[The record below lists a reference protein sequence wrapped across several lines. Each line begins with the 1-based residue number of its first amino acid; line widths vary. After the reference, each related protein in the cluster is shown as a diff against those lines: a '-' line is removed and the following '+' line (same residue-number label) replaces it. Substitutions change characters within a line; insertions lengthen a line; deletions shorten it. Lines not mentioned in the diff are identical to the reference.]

1 MTGVSASKY
10 FCLGVALGPALAL
23 LALATYAPRW
33 AMFFAGGALAWLL
46 ATTLVWR
53 GRSQISVRAAVRHL
67 RRNEIAQ
74 AIAVMDALVRAEPGQ
89 AEHYRF
95 RAELYRLSGHL
106 DDAERDYQQVVH
118 ILPDR
123 IDGYLGLAEVALQ
136 RGEYERALA
145 HARQAAKGAPRDW
158 RVAYSLAL
166 IADRLGDANAALEYA
181 QAALG
186 AGLNDRR
193 FVLLLHLWRAR
204 SHARL
209 GDLAAA
215 QSAVQDLRSQRQGL
229 REWQTVLASPQ
240 GACLRAMA
248 GDDVRQAQALIEGK
262 AIPALWTA
270 QHEQTASTGVERSQ
284 EVGHG

>member
-10 FCLGVALGPALAL
+10 FRLGVTLGPALAL

-46 ATTLVWR
+46 ATALVWR

-74 AIAVMDALVRAEPGQ
+74 AIAVMDALVRAEPDQ

-106 DDAERDYQQVVH
+106 DNAEGDYQRVVH

-123 IDGYLGLAEVALQ
+123 VDGYLGLAEVAIQ

-158 RVAYSLAL
+158 RVAYTLTL
-166 IADRLGDANAALEYA
+166 IADRLSDAKAALEYA

-204 SHARL
+204 SYARL

-215 QSAVQDLRSQRQGL
+215 QSAIQDLRSQRQGL

-240 GACLRAMA
+240 GACLRAIA

-262 AIPALWTA
+262 AVPALWAA
-270 QHEQTASTGVERSQ
+270 QHEQMASAEVEESQ